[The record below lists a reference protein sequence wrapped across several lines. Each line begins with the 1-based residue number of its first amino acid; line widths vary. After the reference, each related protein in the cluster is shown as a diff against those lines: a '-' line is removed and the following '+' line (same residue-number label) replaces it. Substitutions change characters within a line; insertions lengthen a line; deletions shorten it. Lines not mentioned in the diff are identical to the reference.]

1 MSMPPRFLFRLFPLA
16 GRTSAWVE
24 QRFSPAGRLVVGLLV
39 AGVLFGIDIR
49 QTLGYQIAA
58 LNFALL
64 ITSLIFSVR
73 WKPGISV
80 VRVLPQHVTATIPT
94 SYWLEITNHSNRLER
109 DLIVHDRLP
118 NPRISFDDYRRALV
132 FGAGAGATTN
142 WFDHAVGF
150 PRWVEMRRNLRGA
163 EIESQRVPAIPP
175 ATTIRIKVP
184 LTVRRRGWVHFD
196 TVHLLRPDPLGL
208 FRARYTIKDKAE
220 LLSLPRRYA
229 TPRIKLRSERRYQ
242 KGGIS
247 LAMAVGDSQE
257 FASLRDYQPGDPR
270 RHIHWR
276 SFAKTGKLIVKQY
289 QDEYFDRHA
298 LVIDTHLVHARP
310 ALFEAVISV
319 GASIAGGEKPRDS
332 ILDVIF
338 AGSEVVQL
346 SVGRGLGDAL
356 QALAYLAEIQPCDDG
371 DINQL
376 AELLRERTAQFA
388 SVILVLG
395 RMDAAREAL
404 ISDLAQHGVPSVKL
418 YVTEEDSADPGA
430 ADTPQHD
437 VFRIRCE
444 HIAEDLARVEM
455 KS

>member
-24 QRFSPAGRLVVGLLV
+24 QRFSPAGRLVIGLLV

-58 LNFALL
+58 LNFALI
-64 ITSLIFSVR
+64 ITSLIFSAR

-80 VRVLPQHVTATIPT
+80 VRVLPPHVTATIPT
-94 SYWLEITNHSNRLER
+94 SYWLEITNHGSRLER

-118 NPRISFDDYRRALV
+118 NPRISFDEFQQARKR
-132 FGAGAGATTN
+132 GAGGATN
-142 WFDHAVGF
+142 WFDRAVGF
-150 PRWVEMRRNLRGA
+150 PRWVELRRNLRGA
-163 EIESQRVPAIPP
+163 EIDAQRVPAIPP
-175 ATTIRIKVP
+175 ATTIRVKVQ

-208 FRARYTIKDKAE
+208 FRAQYTIKDKAE

-319 GASIAGGEKPRDS
+319 GASIAAGEKPRDS

-376 AELLRERTAQFA
+376 AELLRERAAQFA

-395 RMDAAREAL
+395 RMDAARETL
-404 ISDLAQHGVPSVKL
+404 ISDLAQHGVPSVML
-418 YVTEEDSADPGA
+418 YVTEEDSDDPSA
-430 ADTPQHD
+430 ADSSQHD
-437 VFRIRCE
+437 AFRIRCG
-444 HIAEDLARVEM
+444 HIAEDLARVEL